1 MARVLQSVCVASV
14 ETKLM
19 SSIEAVKGSAVQSLD
34 LARAAAQSSS
44 SSAGAVTPPP
54 ASFEANEKVLISGED
69 LKAAVDQL
77 NTHMQK
83 MNRNVNFSVDS
94 ASGKDVVRVTD
105 SNTGETVRQLPNEDM
120 LQFIRNMENMVGVIF
135 DSRT

>member
-1 MARVLQSVCVASV
+1 
-14 ETKLM
+14 M

-44 SSAGAVTPPP
+44 SAAGAVTPPP

>member
-1 MARVLQSVCVASV
+1 
-14 ETKLM
+14 M

-34 LARAAAQSSS
+34 LARAAAQSPSS
-44 SSAGAVTPPP
+44 SPEAVKPPA

-69 LKAAVDQL
+69 LQAAIDQL
-77 NTHMQK
+77 NHQMQK

-105 SNTGETVRQLPNEDM
+105 SNTGQTVRQLPNEDM